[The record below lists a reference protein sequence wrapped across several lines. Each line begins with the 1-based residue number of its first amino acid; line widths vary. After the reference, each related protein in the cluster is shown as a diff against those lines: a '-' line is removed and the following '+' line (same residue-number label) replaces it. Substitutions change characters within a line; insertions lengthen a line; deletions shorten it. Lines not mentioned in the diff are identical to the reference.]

1 MSADQMVGA
10 DPSMGSAANLS
21 CEIKEDRLTDAGT
34 AGDGHDVNCL
44 TPLSSLPET
53 RVPLTLDRHERPQMT
68 VDTGV
73 LAYRHPRG
81 KGEGKGLG
89 G

>member
-53 RVPLTLDRHERPQMT
+53 RVPLTLDRHERPQNAS
-68 VDTGV
+68 G
-73 LAYRHPRG
+73 
-81 KGEGKGLG
+81 
-89 G
+89 

>member
-34 AGDGHDVNCL
+34 AGDAHDVNCL
-44 TPLSSLPET
+44 KLSSLP
-53 RVPLTLDRHERPQMT
+53 
-68 VDTGV
+68 
-73 LAYRHPRG
+73 
-81 KGEGKGLG
+81 
-89 G
+89 